1 MPKTATAQPK
11 LRARLFVEEPLQ
23 AGACVT
29 LDKDQSH
36 YLRSVLRAQEGQAVG
51 LFNGRDGEWWAD
63 IEAISKQAVSLRLRQ
78 QTRAQ
83 EPPAS
88 IWLCF
93 APLKKDTTNF
103 AVEKACEAG
112 ASRIWPVLTRFT
124 NSERVKLERLQAV
137 AMEAAEQCER
147 LSVPQIEAPQ
157 RLEQMLQDWPQD
169 RPLLACAETGDQRL
183 PLLHALAELAPAG
196 LPASGL
202 GLLVGPEGGFHP
214 EELALLARQPFVTCI
229 SLGQR
234 ILRAETAVA
243 VALGGLQLYLEARQQ
258 DGPAK

>member
-1 MPKTATAQPK
+1 MTKPSASDSQAAKP
-11 LRARLFVEEPLQ
+11 RARLYVEADLSADAQ
-23 AGACVT
+23 LA

-51 LFNGRDGEWWAD
+51 LFNGRDGQWLAE
-63 IEAISKQAVSLRLRQ
+63 IQTISKQAVTLRLVE

-83 EPPAS
+83 EAPAP

-103 AVEKACEAG
+103 AVEKASEAG
-112 ASRIWPVLTRFT
+112 ASHISPVLTRFT

-137 AMEAAEQCER
+137 AKEAAEQCER
-147 LSVPQIEAPQ
+147 LSLPQVEAPR
-157 RLEQMLQDWPQD
+157 RLEHLLQDWPQD
-169 RPLLACAETGDQRL
+169 RPLITCAESGDQRK
-183 PLLHALAELAPAG
+183 PLLSALEELVRED
-196 LPASGL
+196 LPPSGL
-202 GLLVGPEGGFHP
+202 GLLIGPEGGFHP
-214 EELALLARQPFVTCI
+214 DELALLQRMPFVTCV

-243 VALGGLQLYLEARQQ
+243 VALGGLQLYLEARQLQ
-258 DGPAK
+258 R